1 MDREYSL
8 DFAFPPAI
16 VLKLLLDYMMS
27 SVAQDP
33 ILDGEEKSG
42 DKSHQSM
49 PINAGIGKAN
59 NPPRQE
65 VEYVTG
71 WRFVAVGIAIVL
83 SMFLVRHHL
92 KTPRKPLSQQADTFL
107 GFLRSGKTFTPAG
120 SSQGPDSGCELTSS
134 IMADYHLYS
143 DPSHHGRVP
152 QPERCGMAC
161 FSPVPDRGS
170 RAIAMGQSIQILL
183 HQSHL
188 LG

>member
-1 MDREYSL
+1 MYGEYNL
-8 DFAFPPAI
+8 DLAFPPAT
-16 VLKLLLDYMMS
+16 VSKLLLDSMLS
-27 SVAQDP
+27 SDARDP
-33 ILDGEEKSG
+33 VLDGEEKKADNS
-42 DKSHQSM
+42 QSM
-49 PINAGIGKAN
+49 TIGAEVGEAN
-59 NPPRQE
+59 SPSRQE

-92 KTPRKPLSQQADTFL
+92 KRPWSQRADICL
-107 GFLRSGKTFTPAG
+107 GFPRSCESFTPAE
-120 SSQGPDSGCELTSS
+120 SSHGPDSGYELTSS

-143 DPSHHGRVP
+143 NPSHHGRVP
-152 QPERCGMAC
+152 QPKRCGMVR
-161 FSPVPDRGS
+161 FSPVPNRGS

>member
-1 MDREYSL
+1 MHREYNIDL
-8 DFAFPPAI
+8 AVPLAT
-16 VLKLLLDYMMS
+16 VLKLLLDSMMS
-27 SVAQDP
+27 SDAQGP
-33 ILDGEEKSG
+33 VLEGEEKKG
-42 DKSHQSM
+42 DNSQSM
-49 PINAGIGKAN
+49 TIDTELGEAN
-59 NPPRQE
+59 SPPRQE

-92 KTPRKPLSQQADTFL
+92 KRPWSQQADICL
-107 GFLRSGKTFTPAG
+107 GFLRSGEGVTPAE
-120 SSQGPDSGCELTSS
+120 SSHGPDSGYELTSS

-143 DPSHHGRVP
+143 NPSHHGRVP
-152 QPERCGMAC
+152 QPKRCGMVR